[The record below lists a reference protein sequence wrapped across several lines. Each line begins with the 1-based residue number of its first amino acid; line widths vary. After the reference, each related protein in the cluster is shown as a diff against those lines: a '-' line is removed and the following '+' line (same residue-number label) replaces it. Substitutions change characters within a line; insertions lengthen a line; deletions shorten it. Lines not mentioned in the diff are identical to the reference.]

1 MRFKEDYDGTTV
13 NEIEFNHEGLKIKKV
28 AKGHQKLSSF
38 LKVSNL
44 NFIL

>member
-13 NEIEFNHEGLKIKKV
+13 NEIEFDGHGTKILNV

-38 LKVSNL
+38 LKVGVTN
-44 NFIL
+44 